1 MNNIIPDVENQDDIQ
16 TINKINLKVLHDNE
30 TYKLKMNNNV
40 LIWKIKEI
48 LQIHLNVTLSIIEL
62 LYNNT
67 ELLDDKLFCHTR
79 LETIFN
85 WKLNMTNENS

>member
-16 TINKINLKVLHDNE
+16 TINEINLKVLHDNE

-40 LIWKIKEI
+40 LIWKNKTI
-48 LQIHLNVTLSIIEL
+48 LQIHLNITLSIIEL

-67 ELLDDKLFCHTR
+67 ELLDDKTVLSYKIGNNIQVKGKYD
-79 LETIFN
+79 E
-85 WKLNMTNENS
+85 WK